1 MLPFKLG
8 CCPTQLWHT
17 WLGWT
22 CLSAYPRAAANRANL
37 QPAHLSAPQIPSV
50 VPWWGFLQTRSSSWV
65 WLWRTLAST
74 HPSGI
79 RKQPPSDGEGWKWWS
94 CPKCEAVGFL
104 QRATTEQAG
113 TGSVGKTHR
122 TIYLWNTQHPEWGCT
137 SAQKNSWVD
146 MKPMEAQTGHNLLLE
161 YPAKEQISTVILKRN

>member
-37 QPAHLSAPQIPSV
+37 QPADLSAPQIPSV

-79 RKQPPSDGEGWKWWS
+79 REQPPSDGEGWKWLL
-94 CPKCEAVGFL
+94 CPKCEAVLPPSPSLLSAGDCPAATSAPSRRCCGFL
-104 QRATTEQAG
+104 AWNKLYPVPLAK
-113 TGSVGKTHR
+113 SNHR
-122 TIYLWNTQHPEWGCT
+122 T
-137 SAQKNSWVD
+137 S
-146 MKPMEAQTGHNLLLE
+146 
-161 YPAKEQISTVILKRN
+161 RNRICW